1 MLQQSLPPFN
11 GILIVESV
19 SACSPNNTITKTTT
33 GDEDTECL
41 FNLYKLPVERL
52 EQYFEANDIE
62 DEKKMAQL
70 SIIEK
75 LFLAMKCSFY
85 VVGFHRVELHCTFTD
100 PKAKPPL
107 LLK

>member
-1 MLQQSLPPFN
+1 MFN

-62 DEKKMAQL
+62 DEKKMAIFVSVIGPCAYGIL
-70 SIIEK
+70 RN
-75 LFLAMKCSFY
+75 L
-85 VVGFHRVELHCTFTD
+85 V
-100 PKAKPPL
+100 
-107 LLK
+107 

>member
-1 MLQQSLPPFN
+1 MFN

-62 DEKKMAQL
+62 AEKKMAIFVSVIGPCAYGIL
-70 SIIEK
+70 RN
-75 LFLAMKCSFY
+75 L
-85 VVGFHRVELHCTFTD
+85 V
-100 PKAKPPL
+100 
-107 LLK
+107 